1 MTIKDDLKWSDKYLI
16 GVDIIDKQHQRLF
29 EYFDEIEEAI
39 GRQDREKVT
48 EVCAGVV
55 EYAISHNVFEESL
68 LREIGYP
75 EVEQHH
81 SAHEAFRERVTRFLV
96 DLEKGGDP
104 FAIAQAVRVEIGLW
118 LINHIKQ
125 EDQYYVPYVKRYK
138 RFDKWRRLFGL
149 RPRWQY

>member
-1 MTIKDDLKWSDKYLI
+1 MSTRDDLKWSDDYLI

-29 EYFDEIEEAI
+29 EYFDDIEDAI
-39 GRQDREKVT
+39 ERQLRDKVM

-68 LREIGYP
+68 LRDIGSP
-75 EVEQHH
+75 GVDQHH
-81 SAHEAFRERVTRFLV
+81 SAHEAFRTRVTRYLRE
-96 DLEKGGDP
+96 LEAGADP
-104 FAIAQAVRVEIGLW
+104 FKVAQAVRVEIGLW

-125 EDQYYVPYVKRYK
+125 EDQYYVPYIKRYK